1 MMSEEAREQPAYV
14 TALEAIYGAPSQA
27 GFGSAVFFESVS
39 TTETEQDLEPR
50 ARAKYQHFCGEIWQ
64 RFGEANWL
72 ATWKQVYAR
81 KEDAKCDIVTELRS
95 IPENDVRL
103 SASMI
108 LDNADPPAKAHQAL
122 ASAFDDPQ
130 VAELRVYRIGDGQAM
145 SGLLIAA
152 HRPPEGSLFLVFL
165 MD

>member
-1 MMSEEAREQPAYV
+1 MASEEARKLPAYV
-14 TALEAIYGAPSQA
+14 TALEAIYGVPSQA
-27 GFGSAVFFESVS
+27 GFGSAVFFDPVD
-39 TTETEQDLEPR
+39 TTGAEQDLEPA

-81 KEDAKCDIVTELRS
+81 QEGAKRDIVTELRS

-108 LDNADPPAKAHQAL
+108 LDNTDPPAKAHQAL
-122 ASAFDDPQ
+122 ANAFDDPQ
-130 VAELRVYRIGDGQAM
+130 VAELRVYRIGDGAAM

-152 HRPPEGSLFLVFL
+152 RRPAEGSLFLVFL